1 MKIYSFLYN
10 HIKYD
15 NIGIR
20 MKEWKRIVVIFNRI
34 KKSFTR

>member
-1 MKIYSFLYN
+1 MKIYSFLYSQ
-10 HIKYD
+10 IKYD

-20 MKEWKRIVVIFNRI
+20 MKEWKRIVVVFNRI